1 MTNWCLAMLITYLD
15 LMHTSDAHLRL
26 QHTPA
31 RSESKFIGLCPRFF
45 FGGGSPLSPVTRF
58 SFLSAGESR
67 RLDEVWD
74 ERIESQQPIP
84 FTSLTVWPFSRE
96 GGTACKYDAWRN
108 IIRAGV
114 LIYIVS
120 TAVSVSVYSI
130 WPHHCAEGPHAGF
143 PQSTEKAKV
152 SMVTLKCPWISELSW
167 QPVGGLARSGWRGK
181 GSGCELRWAV
191 VAPVPRTGRSEKQT
205 DEEEHSPL

>member
-1 MTNWCLAMLITYLD
+1 
-15 LMHTSDAHLRL
+15 MHTSGFSTL
-26 QHTPA
+26 QHA
-31 RSESKFIGLCPRFF
+31 ANQSSLIFVRVFF
-45 FGGGSPLSPVTRF
+45 LGGGVT
-58 SFLSAGESR
+58 A
-67 RLDEVWD
+67 
-74 ERIESQQPIP
+74 
-84 FTSLTVWPFSRE
+84 FTSNALFFPFSTKKPPTWWGLGWANWKSATDSLYVPDCWPFGRG
-96 GGTACKYDAWRN
+96 GGTACRYDAWRN

-120 TAVSVSVYSI
+120 TAVSVSVYKI

-152 SMVTLKCPWISELSW
+152 SMVTLKCPWIPELSW
-167 QPVGGLARSGWRGK
+167 QPVGGLARPGWREK

-191 VAPVPRTGRSEKQT
+191 APVPKSEEQT